1 MLAIGDSEESIY
13 RLCKLLTIL
22 IGFVSE
28 FDSAHSTGTSS
39 PPVCVLSTL
48 AHITGKLLG
57 MKGILAGQ
65 SHPFPT
71 PVDCRRGGGNPG
83 PHCSDKQVW
92 AASALLEASYKFGL
106 PLLHLHTSLQKGSAC
121 SSCVQP
127 LNIKEL
133 SKYPGNQTRKCLA
146 RVSQSPLPIGWS
158 SVAKTATVA
167 EG

>member
-1 MLAIGDSEESIY
+1 MLRWELQQTVLCDSVKWTSRPCLPIDLY
-13 RLCKLLTIL
+13 VSHWWFWGVHLQLCKLLTIL

-71 PVDCRRGGGNPG
+71 PVDAGEEVETLDHTAAISKFERPQPYWKQVKSLVCLSFTFIPVCRRAQPAAAV
-83 PHCSDKQVW
+83 CSPW
-92 AASALLEASYKFGL
+92 
-106 PLLHLHTSLQKGSAC
+106 T
-121 SSCVQP
+121 
-127 LNIKEL
+127 
-133 SKYPGNQTRKCLA
+133 
-146 RVSQSPLPIGWS
+146 
-158 SVAKTATVA
+158 
-167 EG
+167 